1 VNEIILQRIS
11 IMSSLVYS
19 LRLRLRRVD
28 QEKLW
33 TYALTTI
40 LVLVIYIVVRQLTFP
55 EPQFDVA
62 KFAEIDFTKFQP
74 PKPEAKENKPKEQA
88 KVEEAPD
95 PTKTAPAEMPQVDLT
110 TLEDL
115 TKMVDQTPKDLSAL
129 SRMAAATQSLTIPEL
144 NVGTVKPILN
154 APVIQNRP
162 GAIAVQ
168 GTPSNVYNPDIEA
181 KKGIGG
187 APGNRGYTTGRTGPI
202 TGQKAVNT
210 KAEKVNVKNFGE
222 SDMKKDM
229 RELFRELAKWM
240 RNNPYDFTP
249 ALKIYMRYKPGDLTS
264 KVAILDGTTSYDL
277 FMLCN
282 EASEDFGLLLATAGD
297 SASATCLRDT
307 GFRKQSFYLSKGI
320 VGRNETQEVFSVN
333 MLEEKP
339 TKQETGR
346 FYSIFLSWWDDN
358 KPTAGGEK

>member
-1 VNEIILQRIS
+1 
-11 IMSSLVYS
+11 MSSLVYS

-40 LVLVIYIVVRQLTFP
+40 LVLVMYIVVRQLTFP

-74 PKPEAKENKPKEQA
+74 PKPEAKKENTPKEQA
-88 KVEEAPD
+88 KVEQAPD
-95 PTKTAPAEMPQVDLT
+95 PTNTAPAEMPQVDLT

-115 TKMVDQTPKDLSAL
+115 TKMIDQTPKDLSAL
-129 SRMAAATQSLTIPEL
+129 SRMAAATQSLTMPEL
-144 NVGTVKPILN
+144 NVGSVKPIFN

-162 GAIAVQ
+162 GTIAVQ
-168 GTPSNVYNPDIEA
+168 GTPSNVYNPNLEA
-181 KKGIGG
+181 SKAGIGG
-187 APGNRGYTTGRTGPI
+187 VPGKGYATGRAGPV

-222 SDMKKDM
+222 ADLKKNL
-229 RELFRELAKWM
+229 RELFQQLAKWM
-240 RNNPYDFTP
+240 RQNPYEFTP
-249 ALKIYMRYKPGDLTS
+249 ALKSYMRFKPGDLTS
-264 KVAILDGTTSYDL
+264 RAAIDAGGGASYEV

-282 EASEDFGLLLATAGD
+282 EASEDFGLLLVTLGD

-307 GFRKQSFYLSKGI
+307 GFRQQSFALSKGI
-320 VGRNETQEVFSVN
+320 AGRNEVQEVFAMS
-333 MLEEKP
+333 MLEEQP
-339 TKQETGR
+339 TKKETAR
-346 FYSIFLSWWDDN
+346 FYSIFLSWWDKN
-358 KPTAGGEK
+358 KPAGGGQKQP